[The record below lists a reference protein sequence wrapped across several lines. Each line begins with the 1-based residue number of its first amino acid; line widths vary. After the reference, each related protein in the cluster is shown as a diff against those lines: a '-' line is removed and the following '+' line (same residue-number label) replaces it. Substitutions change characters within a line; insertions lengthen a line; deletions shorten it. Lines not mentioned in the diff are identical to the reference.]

1 MTPTIK
7 QLAMLSGLLLATA
20 VCGAAAAPA
29 SAAPSI
35 QFHTCVIKGANGVQS
50 RKARCGTLSVPEN
63 RAAPDGKRIE
73 LAVAVLPAVA
83 ANPAPDPLFFIAGGP
98 GQSAVDGFF
107 SEPGAFAAVHQ
118 HRDIVLVDQRGTGK
132 SHSLNCPAPAQQDA
146 QLIEPSAAERKAL
159 VEACLKQLTG
169 DPRYYTTSVAIADLD
184 AVRQAL
190 GAKQVN
196 LYGISYGTRVALEYL
211 RYYGDHVR
219 SVVLDGVVPA
229 DLALGPQVSVNAER
243 ALENIFERCQQAEAC
258 AKHFPDLAHDFRQL
272 NDQLREQPAKL
283 TVPDPV
289 TGESRQLTLTQPA
302 FANGV
307 RLLTYMS
314 ETSSLLPLLIHKG
327 ATGYL
332 GPLAALVSMI
342 NTDLAQSLSQG
353 MYLSVLC
360 TEDVPFYGP
369 DAFTSAAARH
379 TWAGTETLGALHA
392 ACSIWPRGEIRPDFK
407 KPVKSAKP
415 VLLLSGA
422 NDPITPPKNAAH
434 AAKTLSNS
442 LSIVVPGQGHGNAFR
457 GCLPRVM
464 ASFIQAAS
472 VKHLDTECI
481 KRIRPAPFFLRFTGP
496 AP

>member
-1 MTPTIK
+1 
-7 QLAMLSGLLLATA
+7 MLCGLLLAA
-20 VCGAAAAPA
+20 AGGAA
-29 SAAPSI
+29 SAAPADAAASSI
-35 QFHTCVIKGANGVQS
+35 QFHTCVIQGANGIRS
-50 RKARCGTLSVPEN
+50 EKARCATLSVPEN
-63 RAAPDGKRIE
+63 RAAPDGRQIE
-73 LAVAVLPAVA
+73 LAVAILPALA
-83 ANPAPDPLFFIAGGP
+83 ARPAADPLFFIAGGP

-107 SEPGAFAAVHQ
+107 AEPGAFAAVRK
-118 HRDIVLVDQRGTGK
+118 HRDIVLVDQRGTGD
-132 SHSLNCPAPAQQDA
+132 SHSLDCPEQSEEAAALTEPTAAQ
-146 QLIEPSAAERKAL
+146 RKAL
-159 VEACLKQLTG
+159 VAACLKHLSG

-190 GAKQVN
+190 GAKQIN

-211 RYYGDHVR
+211 RYYGEHVR

-229 DLALGPQVSVNAER
+229 DLALGPQVSLNAER
-243 ALENIFERCQQAEAC
+243 ALDAIFKRCEQAGPCAERFPALAEN
-258 AKHFPDLAHDFRQL
+258 FRQL
-272 NDQLREQPAKL
+272 NDRLREQPARL

-289 TGESRQLTLTQPA
+289 TGESRQLTLTQPV

-307 RLLTYMS
+307 RLLTYS
-314 ETSSLLPLLIHKG
+314 TETSSLLPLLIHKG

-369 DAFTSAAARH
+369 DAFKSDAARH
-379 TWAGTETLGALHA
+379 TWAGTETLGALHT
-392 ACSIWPRGEIRPDFK
+392 ACSVWPRGEIWPHFK
-407 KPVKSAKP
+407 EPVVSAKP
-415 VLLLSGA
+415 VLLLSGS

-442 LSIVVPGQGHGNAFR
+442 LSIVVAGQGHGNAYR

-464 ASFIQAAS
+464 ADFIQAAS
-472 VKHLDTECI
+472 VKNLDTACVQ
-481 KRIRPAPFFLRFTGP
+481 RIRPAPFFLRFTGP